1 MFEIT
6 YFKSNLSISRIDL
19 ILGVVTFEK
28 IFKFCTCHLYL
39 FIYPIPSLLVLDV
52 IVSFIK

>member
-6 YFKSNLSISRIDL
+6 NFKSNLSISRIDL

-28 IFKFCTCHLYL
+28 YL
-39 FIYPIPSLLVLDV
+39 NFVLVLYTYLY
-52 IVSFIK
+52 IRYLR